1 MLGLYVHI
9 PFCRSRCSYCDF
21 FLITRLDHVERFFK
35 ALSRETELRR
45 KELEGRTIGSI
56 HFGGGTPS
64 LVPLRHIASWLDQ
77 VSGLCSFSPD
87 VEIAFE
93 ANPEDLDGNLMDDL
107 LGTGVNRLS
116 LGVQSFCDR
125 KLLALGRKHTAAE
138 ARSVTDRAMRI
149 FPSVSADLICGVPGE
164 DRTVWESDLDAALD
178 LGPHHLSVYML
189 SLEPKTLLCR
199 DVSRGLLKVPGEDQD
214 AAEKCRGER

>member
-116 LGVQSFCDR
+116 LGVQ
-125 KLLALGRKHTAAE
+125 
-138 ARSVTDRAMRI
+138 
-149 FPSVSADLICGVPGE
+149 
-164 DRTVWESDLDAALD
+164 
-178 LGPHHLSVYML
+178 
-189 SLEPKTLLCR
+189 
-199 DVSRGLLKVPGEDQD
+199 
-214 AAEKCRGER
+214 